1 MGFVLNKWGGVGMGV
16 TRLEPARCHLYLR
29 DRSMDLSP
37 KYKLCQGLNS
47 AKHIQIWSWDFSYF
61 LGLQGGDIEKATD
74 WIFSNPAAASSSDMD
89 ATTSSTPTADAGSP
103 DGGTSIYSDFLDKW
117 YLLMVV
123 ACRMTE
129 DSTGRVV

>member
-1 MGFVLNKWGGVGMGV
+1 MGFVLNKRGRVGMGA
-16 TRLEPARCHLYLR
+16 TRPEPAPLPSLLER
-29 DRSMDLSP
+29 
-37 KYKLCQGLNS
+37 
-47 AKHIQIWSWDFSYF
+47 
-61 LGLQGGDIEKATD
+61 QGGDIEKATD

-89 ATTSSTPTADAGSP
+89 ATTSSTPTADAGLP

>member
-1 MGFVLNKWGGVGMGV
+1 MGFVLNKWSGVGMGA
-16 TRLEPARCHLYLR
+16 THLEPAPLPSLLERQVHGLE
-29 DRSMDLSP
+29 P
-37 KYKLCQGLNS
+37 KVQTRQRPRQCKTYT
-47 AKHIQIWSWDFSYF
+47 DM
-61 LGLQGGDIEKATD
+61 GGDIEKATD

-89 ATTSSTPTADAGSP
+89 ATTSSTPTADAGLP

>member
-1 MGFVLNKWGGVGMGV
+1 MGGGGVSELGWG
-16 TRLEPARCHLYLR
+16 RPRPKPAPLPSLLERQVHGLDPKEWAILRKQLIGYL
-29 DRSMDLSP
+29 
-37 KYKLCQGLNS
+37 
-47 AKHIQIWSWDFSYF
+47 A
-61 LGLQGGDIEKATD
+61 
-74 WIFSNPAAASSSDMD
+74 NPAAASSSDMD
-89 ATTSSTPTADAGSP
+89 ATTSSTPTADAGLP

>member
-1 MGFVLNKWGGVGMGV
+1 MGGGGLSGMGFVLNKWSGVGMGA
-16 TRLEPARCHLYLR
+16 THLEPAPLPSLLERQVHGLE
-29 DRSMDLSP
+29 P
-37 KYKLCQGLNS
+37 K
-47 AKHIQIWSWDFSYF
+47 
-61 LGLQGGDIEKATD
+61 GGDIEKATD

-89 ATTSSTPTADAGSP
+89 ATTSSTPTADAGLP

>member
-1 MGFVLNKWGGVGMGV
+1 MGFVLNKWGGVGMRA
-16 TRLEPARCHLYLR
+16 THLEPAPLPSLLERQVHGLE
-29 DRSMDLSP
+29 P
-37 KYKLCQGLNS
+37 KVQTRQRPRQCKTYTDMVMG
-47 AKHIQIWSWDFSYF
+47 FSYF
-61 LGLQGGDIEKATD
+61 LDWQGGDIEKATD

-89 ATTSSTPTADAGSP
+89 ATASSTPTADAGLP